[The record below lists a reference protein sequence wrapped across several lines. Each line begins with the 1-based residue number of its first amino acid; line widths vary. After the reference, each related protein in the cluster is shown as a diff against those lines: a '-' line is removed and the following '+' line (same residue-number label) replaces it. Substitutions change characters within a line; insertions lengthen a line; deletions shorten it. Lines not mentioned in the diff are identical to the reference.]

1 MQITVTV
8 SDEVVRQAAGRG
20 MPVLEFVESL
30 ITKGLDTVM
39 GRPALHSAMERIRA
53 LRSPETGAKR

>member
-1 MQITVTV
+1 
-8 SDEVVRQAAGRG
+8 